1 MSNLGIKIVQEAIE
15 SVDGASVDRC
25 FAPWTDFGTSL
36 KENNM
41 ELIDDMSR
49 DTTDFPVLV
58 LSLYKIGAEYFYSDS
73 TIYPKLGRNDY
84 RKRFQQEYSLVPLRN
99 YEIANLL
106 SEKRASI
113 LYDYI
118 NFALK
123 KIGFDC

>member
-1 MSNLGIKIVQEAIE
+1 MNNYILTPSRDLSFIHDKDTNEYVKMHDILN
-15 SVDGASVDRC
+15 
-25 FAPWTDFGTSL
+25 SL